1 MYSCQIMNL
10 LKKSLTI
17 YRGNAYNIVKD
28 KNESFMWGNASV
40 APLFLHFKLFIYN
53 IAALINRFF

>member
-40 APLFLHFKLFIYN
+40 APLFLF
-53 IAALINRFF
+53 NRKVL